1 MKISKL
7 IELLESEMEREGDLE
22 IYIYNDCGEKV
33 EPKSI
38 GIGNI
43 TGAVV
48 GGRRPFVAGRVIT
61 RHRIEE
67 GLQVIVIPLATGL

>member
-1 MKISKL
+1 MTISEL

-22 IYIYNDCGEKV
+22 IFIYNDCGEKV

-43 TGAVV
+43 TG
-48 GGRRPFVAGRVIT
+48 
-61 RHRIEE
+61 
-67 GLQVIVIPLATGL
+67 TGTGADYAYISDLDQP